1 MEYKTVKKKILKDES
16 LVATKYTT
24 RTSLKSKNATSTKQR
39 WTPLNLE
46 IIRPPS
52 KPHEK
57 NAPTNNKTYLSKNK
71 NELLMHLAIF
81 KPPSNSDL
89 LVPTVHVV
97 NVSTNLRSRT

>member
-24 RTSLKSKNATSTKQR
+24 RTYLKSKNATSTKQR
-39 WTPLNLE
+39 WTQLNRE
-46 IIRPPS
+46 TIRPLS

-57 NAPTNNKTYLSKNK
+57 NAPTTNKTYLSKNK

-89 LVPTVHVV
+89 LVLTVHVV